1 MNHFKTYNVT
11 KKDIQK
17 KWYLI
22 DAAGVSMG
30 RVAERA
36 AYILRGK
43 HKAIYTPHLD
53 TGDNVIIINAEKAV
67 MTGNKGSDK
76 MYYRHS
82 GYPGVPTE
90 HSYEKVMEK
99 KPTYPREQA
108 IKGMLPH
115 GPLGRELF
123 RNVRV
128 YAGAD
133 YKQVSQN
140 PEKLEIK

>member
-82 GYPGVPTE
+82 GYPGGLTE
-90 HSYEKVMEK
+90 NSYDKVMEK
-99 KPTYPREQA
+99 KPTYPMEQA

-115 GPLGRELF
+115 GRLGRVLMQ
-123 RNVRV
+123 NVKI
-128 YAGAD
+128 YAGTDHPHTA
-133 YKQVSQN
+133 QN
-140 PEKLEIK
+140 PKAIEL